1 MPTATPD
8 TPQPLDPTPL
18 DDLAGSSLLA
28 VFAHPDDESLACGGL
43 LTRCAACDVRVSL
56 LCLTHGEHGPGR
68 DGEHG
73 PGHDSERLGDI
84 RAGELQDASCVLGI
98 RDLVLLD
105 YEDGMLPSADA
116 GRIQADLAD
125 AIRARQP
132 EVVVTFDSDG
142 LYWHPDHVALHER
155 VTAAVAGM
163 DARGPAVWYA
173 TMPAGAMRAVAEHAA
188 ARGAAA
194 TSILGV
200 DDPDAFGAE
209 APAPTLALDV
219 ARHARR
225 KLAALACHATQFH
238 GSALAAITP
247 ADAPRLLGL
256 EQYRH
261 ASGPA

>member
-1 MPTATPD
+1 MTAA
-8 TPQPLDPTPL
+8 
-18 DDLAGSSLLA
+18 DLCGRSLMA
-28 VFAHPDDESLACGGL
+28 IFAHPDDESLTAGGL
-43 LTRCAACDVRVSL
+43 IASCAAAGATATLVVATR
-56 LCLTHGEHGPGR
+56 GEAGPGA
-68 DGEHG
+68 HG
-73 PGHDSERLGDI
+73 GRLAEV
-84 RAGELQDASCVLGI
+84 RTREMEAAARVLGASE
-98 RDLVLLD
+98 LVWLD

-163 DARGPAVWYA
+163 DERGPAVWYA

-209 APAPTLALDV
+209 APAPTLALAV

>member
-1 MPTATPD
+1 MTAA
-8 TPQPLDPTPL
+8 
-18 DDLAGSSLLA
+18 DLCGRSLMA
-28 VFAHPDDESLACGGL
+28 IFAHPDDESLTAGGL
-43 LTRCAACDVRVSL
+43 IASCAAAGSTATLVVATR
-56 LCLTHGEHGPGR
+56 GEAGPGA
-68 DGEHG
+68 HG
-73 PGHDSERLGDI
+73 GRLAEV
-84 RAGELQDASCVLGI
+84 RTREMEAAARVLGASE
-98 RDLVLLD
+98 LVWLD

-163 DARGPAVWYA
+163 DERGPAVWYA